1 MLTEKG
7 VNIVKETK
15 LIQIITDKEKDK
27 PEKGAA
33 GQPGG
38 LGMNSVDTEPEEGN
52 LNANLERVL
61 FKKLDIPDEE
71 EEEDEVDMEDKSSQ
85 NDKSEMGGMTG
96 EDSNMEGEDKSNM
109 DAEQADLAKKKKR
122 KKNELEIE
130 CRVLISCGHRDV
142 DQDVFKSIHDNGLV
156 YNGRLIVDRN
166 F

>member
-96 EDSNMEGEDKSNM
+96 EESNMEGEDKSNM

-142 DQDVFKSIHDNGLV
+142 D
-156 YNGRLIVDRN
+156 
-166 F
+166 